1 MLFEKTAAVVVLC
14 REVERMSS
22 VSMIDGHMDK
32 MTNYERIKS
41 MSIDE
46 MAECSMLFF
55 TCPYGTPYVGCEM
68 GKQFDDD
75 CIQCTKH
82 WLESEVQENE

>member
-1 MLFEKTAAVVVLC
+1 
-14 REVERMSS
+14 MSS
-22 VSMIDGHMDK
+22 VSMIDGHIDK

-46 MAECSMLFF
+46 MAECYMPFF
-55 TCPYGTPYVGCEM
+55 SCPYDTPEYSGCEM
-68 GKQFDDD
+68 GKQFDYD

-82 WLESEVQENE
+82 WLESEVETE

>member
-1 MLFEKTAAVVVLC
+1 
-14 REVERMSS
+14 MSS

-32 MTNYERIKS
+32 
-41 MSIDE
+41 

-68 GKQFDDD
+68 GKQFKDE
-75 CIQCTKH
+75 CSQCTKH
-82 WLESEVQENE
+82 WLESEAETE

>member
-1 MLFEKTAAVVVLC
+1 
-14 REVERMSS
+14 MSS
-22 VSMIDGHMDK
+22 VSMIDGHIDK

-41 MSIDE
+41 MRIDE
-46 MAECSMLFF
+46 IAECSMLFF

-68 GKQFDDD
+68 GKQFKDD

-82 WLESEVQENE
+82 WLESEADTE